1 MTLIAIVFVLGY
13 FGIIKNELL
22 SSFLIQIVVMLA
34 IPLLLY
40 TVFVSKSFKKTCSDI
55 GLKKISF
62 KTTLIALALGV
73 VLYILNTFVA
83 DLFHIIITL
92 FGYENLSTSTTI
104 KLNYATLLK
113 EFALSAVL
121 PGICEEVL
129 HRGIMLMTSRKYHNP
144 RIALITSSI
153 LFGLIHLNINQ
164 FFYAAILGCL
174 IGYVSLVSDSIIP
187 CMIIH
192 FMNNFLSTYFYYG
205 THLKFP
211 LAKFI
216 TTIEEFLISNALLYV
231 VVTSLIVMLAI
242 YAYIYLTKRLTIERV
257 KTSMYHTLNNLG
269 LENTLLP
276 EAQAKLSHINY
287 ILSRS
292 EKIRSAIGIAPTT
305 KSSFID
311 KIPLIASI
319 ILGTLVTISS
329 FIWGII

>member
-1 MTLIAIVFVLGY
+1 MTLIAIVFTLGY
-13 FGIIKNELL
+13 FGILKNEFL

-40 TVFVSKSFKKTCSDI
+40 TVFVSKSLKKTCSDI

-73 VLYILNTFVA
+73 VLYILNSFIA
-83 DLFHIIITL
+83 DLFHIIISI
-92 FGYENLSTSTTI
+92 FGYESLSTSSTI
-104 KLNYATLLK
+104 KLNYSTLLK
-113 EFALSAVL
+113 EFILSAIL

-174 IGYVSLVSDSIIP
+174 MGYVALVSDSIIP

-192 FMNNFLSTYFYYG
+192 FMNNFLSTYFFYG
-205 THLKFP
+205 TYLKFP
-211 LAKFI
+211 LAEFI
-216 TTIEEFLISNALLYV
+216 ATIEEFLLSNVLLYV
-231 VVTSLIVMLAI
+231 VITSIIVMLAL
-242 YAYIYLTKRLTIERV
+242 YAYIYLTKKLTIERV
-257 KTSMYHTLNNLG
+257 KISMYHTLDNLG
-269 LENTLLP
+269 LQNAPLP
-276 EAQAKLSHINY
+276 EAQSKLSHINY

-292 EKIRSAIGIAPTT
+292 EKIKSTIGVKATK

-311 KIPLIASI
+311 KIPLIASF
-319 ILGTLVTISS
+319 ILGVLVTISS